1 MSMMAN
7 TPNYFQ
13 RIWLMLLMDALER
26 NAMAPIAQMRF
37 HRLVFLTN
45 TLAPVY
51 DLDPCKASLVKDK
64 RGPFYPDIQWDID
77 RLVVS
82 GLFSMDTCNN
92 RINKKDY
99 WIDASYGLTQGGY
112 KLAHEALKRVGYEP
126 LYKFLCEVVAAY
138 NPLTD
143 EEQSLAAFADATYSD
158 SNIRN
163 DEVIDFGE
171 WKDLRYNYTFQ
182 ATELFDQISERPF
195 PFKSRDKIHLY
206 FKYLARVADN
216 IPKQAAL

>member
-1 MSMMAN
+1 MSYSAN

-13 RIWLMLLMDALER
+13 RIWILLLMDALER
-26 NAMAPIAQMRF
+26 SAITPIAQMRF
-37 HRLVFLTN
+37 HRLVFLSN

-82 GLFSMDTCNN
+82 GLFSMDTNNN
-92 RINKKDY
+92 RIKKKDY
-99 WIDASYGLTQGGY
+99 WIDASYGLTKVGHALTQ
-112 KLAHEALKRVGYEP
+112 EVLKRAGYES
-126 LYKFLCEVVAAY
+126 LHKFLFEVVAAY
-138 NPLTD
+138 TPLTD
-143 EEQSLAAFADATYSD
+143 EEQRLAAFSDATYSD
-158 SNIRN
+158 ANIRN

-171 WKDLRYNYTFQ
+171 WKDLRYNYSFQ
-182 ATELFDQISERPF
+182 ATELIDQLSERPF
-195 PFKSRDKIHLY
+195 PFKNRDKIHMY

-216 IPKQAAL
+216 VPEKVAL